1 MFLLS
6 KPTAAL
12 ETAIDAINRLKVA
25 LSPYLPTTSD
35 RLHSMLG
42 LPGAVADQG
51 WSGRD
56 IPPGTALGPASP
68 LYKKV

>member
-12 ETAIDAINRLKVA
+12 KTALTQSTASRRLFA
-25 LSPYLPTTSD
+25 HLQTASG

-56 IPPGTALGPASP
+56 IPPRNPLGPAAP

>member
-1 MFLLS
+1 
-6 KPTAAL
+6 
-12 ETAIDAINRLKVA
+12 
-25 LSPYLPTTSD
+25 
-35 RLHSMLG
+35 MLG

-56 IPPGTALGPASP
+56 IPPGTPLGPAAP